1 MHNGKEGMAMSNYTS
16 NKVIS
21 LNSLG
26 RDRSPGQ
33 RILGEC
39 RDQLEE
45 GLTVWLRDVAT
56 PISEE
61 LFVLADSTRERIKQT
76 RYLDL
81 RADIEK
87 DWQQLI
93 EAFRRELSAET
104 TRCLNKNNQD
114 NSNREA
120 PLEIPDFEGLTLV
133 ADEDLSEN
141 IVIREFAAQLSETC
155 NTELYSLDRRVA
167 ALLGQDEPVDHTNPL
182 APPIICQALTDA
194 CAALGS
200 DAEDRLLLLRR
211 LERHLHLALPPI
223 YQQINA
229 RLVER
234 GILPDLKRDFR
245 RSNPTSGTG
254 APSSP
259 YASSASS
266 GMPVAQGAPGDAAA
280 LGGEGILGALQRLV
294 QARSTNQGLPSIP
307 NEGTIQ
313 SGIPGAMAGSA
324 VGLATGQNAGPAPDA
339 AALSQMFFV
348 SLDQLQHLPIGDV
361 ENIPVNR
368 VRAVRESEAARQ
380 IGHLESVTI
389 DIVAMLF
396 DFIFDDRDIPPAIKA
411 LVSRLQIPVLK
422 VAMLDSTFFSDRQH
436 PARRFLGSIS
446 GIAVRWGSAV
456 DETDPFYCKLAEL
469 VEHIQNEFETDVK
482 VFGTALAVL
491 DVFVKQRENEEESTV
506 LTATDLVIRHEQ
518 EASAWERAQHAVQT
532 FWVRPLPA
540 LIEAF
545 VSDHWIYALQKVAL
559 EHDADSP
566 AWKSAVGAM
575 EDLDWSI
582 QPKKSQEDR
591 LKLISMLPRLL
602 GQLNKG
608 LDSIDA
614 DPAQRRAFFDELVE
628 CHSAALKGD
637 MAGLSP
643 EAAALP
649 KKPKLTPPPST
660 DQEGDLLVTRSVDNG
675 VEVEEIILVGAS
687 PIWRASDRE
696 AFARVGE
703 LKRGDWLEFRQ
714 EDGSTSRERLNWISP
729 QRGILVFSNHRS
741 AKAISISPEA
751 LARQLRDG
759 NASIVS
765 GTPLFERALSG
776 VLETLN
782 AS

>member
-1 MHNGKEGMAMSNYTS
+1 MKRS
-16 NKVIS
+16 NKVIA
-21 LNSLG
+21 LNGIG

-45 GLTVWLRDVAT
+45 GLTAWLRDVAA
-56 PISEE
+56 PVSEE
-61 LFVLADSTRERIKQT
+61 LFVLADSTRERTKQT

-87 DWQQLI
+87 DWQHLI
-93 EAFRRELSAET
+93 EAFRRELAAEA
-104 TRCLNKNNQD
+104 TRCLSKNSQSD
-114 NSNREA
+114 SNRET
-120 PLEIPDFEGLTLV
+120 PLEVPDFEGLTLL

-141 IVIREFAAQLSETC
+141 IVIREFSAQLSETC
-155 NTELYSLDRRVA
+155 NTELYALDRRVA

-182 APPIICQALTDA
+182 SPPIICQALTDA
-194 CAALGS
+194 CAALGA

-223 YQQINA
+223 YQRINA

-245 RSNPTSGTG
+245 RSSPIAGTNAAAAANAAPASATSSSAPPTSIND
-254 APSSP
+254 
-259 YASSASS
+259 
-266 GMPVAQGAPGDAAA
+266 VQ
-280 LGGEGILGALQRLV
+280 LGGEGILGALQRLA
-294 QARSTNQGLPSIP
+294 QARSANPGLP
-307 NEGTIQ
+307 GT
-313 SGIPGAMAGSA
+313 A
-324 VGLATGQNAGPAPDA
+324 NAGVIGQTGTSAPASIQNSAPAMDA
-339 AALSQMFFV
+339 ATLSHLFFV
-348 SLDQLQHLPIGDV
+348 SLDELQHQPIGIADNV
-361 ENIPVNR
+361 PVNR

-422 VAMLDSTFFSDRQH
+422 VAMLDHDFFSDRQH
-436 PARRFLGSIS
+436 PARQFLSSIS

-469 VEHIQNEFETDVK
+469 VEQIQNQFETDVK
-482 VFGTALAVL
+482 VFGMALVELNA
-491 DVFVKQRENEEESTV
+491 FVDQRENEEESTA

-518 EASAWERAQHAVQT
+518 ETTAWERAQHAVQS

-566 AWKSAVGAM
+566 AWKSACGVM

-582 QPKKSQEDR
+582 QPKKSQDDR
-591 LKLISMLPRLL
+591 LKLISLLPRLL
-602 GQLNKG
+602 GQLNRG

-614 DPAQRRAFFDELVE
+614 EPAQRRAFFDELVE
-628 CHSAALKGD
+628 CHAAALKGE
-637 MAGLSP
+637 ATGLP
-643 EAAALP
+643 IANAKPAPREAD
-649 KKPKLTPPPST
+649 LTPPASS

-675 VEVEEIILVGAS
+675 LQVEEIILVGAS
-687 PIWRASDRE
+687 PIWRADDRE
-696 AFARVGE
+696 AFARVE
-703 LKRGDWLEFRQ
+703 ALRRGDWLEFRQ

-759 NASIVS
+759 NASIVN

-776 VLETLN
+776 VLESLN
-782 AS
+782 AAA

>member
-1 MHNGKEGMAMSNYTS
+1 MSKYTS

-21 LNSLG
+21 LNGLG

-39 RDQLEE
+39 GDQLEE
-45 GLTVWLRDVAT
+45 GLTAWLRDVAT
-56 PISEE
+56 PVSEE

-87 DWQQLI
+87 DWPQLI
-93 EAFRRELSAET
+93 EAFRRELSAEA
-104 TRCLNKNNQD
+104 TRCLGKNSQN

-120 PLEIPDFEGLTLV
+120 PLEVPDFEGLTLLD
-133 ADEDLSEN
+133 DEDLSEN
-141 IVIREFAAQLSETC
+141 IVLREFAAQLSETC

-223 YQQINA
+223 YQKINA
-229 RLVER
+229 RLIER

-245 RSNPTSGTG
+245 RST
-254 APSSP
+254 
-259 YASSASS
+259 
-266 GMPVAQGAPGDAAA
+266 PVAGSGASVATEISATQTASENTVP

-294 QARSTNQGLPSIP
+294 QARSAGQGLPGIP
-307 NEGTIQ
+307 NEGGVVQTATI
-313 SGIPGAMAGSA
+313 GPATDAA
-324 VGLATGQNAGPAPDA
+324 NNLAAGPMPDA
-339 AALSQMFFV
+339 ATLSHLFFV
-348 SLDQLQHLPIGDV
+348 SLDELQHQPIGDIESV
-361 ENIPVNR
+361 PVNR
-368 VRAVRESEAARQ
+368 VRAVRESAAARQ
-380 IGHLESVTI
+380 MGHLESVTI

-422 VAMLDSTFFSDRQH
+422 VAMLDNEFFSDRQH

-482 VFGTALAVL
+482 VFGTALAIL
-491 DVFVKQRENEEESTV
+491 DVFVSQRENEEESTV

-559 EHDADSP
+559 EHEADSP
-566 AWKSAVGAM
+566 AWKSATSAM
-575 EDLDWSI
+575 EDLDWSV
-582 QPKKSQEDR
+582 QSKKSQDDR

-614 DPAQRRAFFDELVE
+614 DPAQRRAFFDELVG
-628 CHSAALKGD
+628 CHAAALKGE
-637 MAGLSP
+637 ASGLLP
-643 EAAALP
+643 DAAAKA
-649 KKPKLTPPPST
+649 KKPELKPPPSS

-675 VEVEEIILVGAS
+675 VQVEEIILVGAS
-687 PIWRASDRE
+687 PIWRANDRE

-759 NASIVS
+759 NASIVN

-776 VLETLN
+776 VLESLN

>member
-1 MHNGKEGMAMSNYTS
+1 MLRSGKRYEHEGAAMSKYTS
-16 NKVIS
+16 NNVIA
-21 LNSLG
+21 LNGIG

-39 RDQLEE
+39 RDQWEE
-45 GLTVWLRDVAT
+45 GLTEWLRNVAT

-76 RYLDL
+76 RYLNL

-93 EAFRRELSAET
+93 EAFRRELNAET
-104 TRCLNKNNQD
+104 TRCLNRNSLYNN
-114 NSNREA
+114 SET
-120 PLEIPDFEGLTLV
+120 PLEIPDFEGLTLL

-141 IVIREFAAQLSETC
+141 IVIREFSAQISETC
-155 NTELYSLDRRVA
+155 NTDLYTLDRRVA

-182 APPIICQALTDA
+182 SPPIICQALTDA

-223 YQQINA
+223 YQRINA
-229 RLVER
+229 RLIER

-245 RSNPTSGTG
+245 RSSALSGANSSSVTNASPASNGSSAALPAPTSVT
-254 APSSP
+254 
-259 YASSASS
+259 
-266 GMPVAQGAPGDAAA
+266 QLD
-280 LGGEGILGALQRLV
+280 GEGILGALQRLA
-294 QARSTNQGLPSIP
+294 QARGANLGLPDVSIDGVI
-307 NEGTIQ
+307 NQT
-313 SGIPGAMAGSA
+313 ATTGS
-324 VGLATGQNAGPAPDA
+324 VPDA
-339 AALSQMFFV
+339 AALSQLFFV
-348 SLDQLQHLPIGDV
+348 SLDQLQHQPLGSV
-361 ENIPVNR
+361 ENVPVNR

-422 VAMLDSTFFSDRQH
+422 VAMLDREFFSDRQH
-436 PARRFLGSIS
+436 PARRFLSSIS

-506 LTATDLVIRHEQ
+506 STATDLVIRHEQ
-518 EASAWERAQHAVQT
+518 EASAWERAQHAVQS

-540 LIEAF
+540 LIESF
-545 VSDHWIYALQKVAL
+545 LSDHWIYALQKIAL
-559 EHDADSP
+559 EHDAESP
-566 AWKSAVGAM
+566 AWKSATAAM

-582 QPKKSQEDR
+582 QAKKSQDDR
-591 LKLISMLPRLL
+591 LKLISLLPRLL
-602 GQLNKG
+602 GQLNRG

-614 DPAQRRAFFDELVE
+614 DLTQRRAFFDELVE
-628 CHSAALKGD
+628 CHAAALKGD
-637 MAGLSP
+637 SSGLP
-643 EAAALP
+643 LVIAASEP
-649 KKPKLTPPPST
+649 VKPDLTPPPSS

-687 PIWRASDRE
+687 PIWRANDRE
-696 AFARVGE
+696 AFARVE
-703 LKRGDWLEFRQ
+703 ALKRGDWLEFRQ

-759 NASIVS
+759 NASIVND
-765 GTPLFERALSG
+765 TPLFERALSG
-776 VLETLN
+776 VLESLN
-782 AS
+782 AA

>member
-1 MHNGKEGMAMSNYTS
+1 MSKYAS
-16 NKVIS
+16 SKVIA
-21 LNSLG
+21 LNGIG

-33 RILGEC
+33 RILKEC
-39 RDQLEE
+39 QEQLEE
-45 GLTVWLRDVAT
+45 ALTDWLREVAA
-56 PISEE
+56 PVSEE

-93 EAFRRELSAET
+93 EAFRRELNAET
-104 TRCLNKNNQD
+104 ARCLNRDSQ
-114 NSNREA
+114 NSSNPET
-120 PLEIPDFEGLTLV
+120 PLDVPDFEGLTLV

-141 IVIREFAAQLSETC
+141 IVIREFSAQLSETC

-182 APPIICQALTDA
+182 SPPIICQALTDA

-211 LERHLHLALPPI
+211 LERHLHLALPPV
-223 YQQINA
+223 YQRINA

-245 RSNPTSGTG
+245 RSNPISG
-254 APSSP
+254 A
-259 YASSASS
+259 SASAATNVSNAS
-266 GMPVAQGAPGDAAA
+266 GGAPGTPANSASATQFD
-280 LGGEGILGALQRLV
+280 GEGILGALQRLV
-294 QARSTNQGLPSIP
+294 QARSANPGLPGGP
-307 NEGTIQ
+307 GEGLTDPAAI
-313 SGIPGAMAGSA
+313 GYATSA
-324 VGLATGQNAGPAPDA
+324 VPSTQNPGPLPDA
-339 AALSQMFFV
+339 AALSHMFFV
-348 SLDQLQHLPIGDV
+348 SLDELQHQPPGTM

-368 VRAVRESEAARQ
+368 VRAVRESDAARQ

-396 DFIFDDRDIPPAIKA
+396 DFIFDDKDIPPAIKA

-422 VAMLDSTFFSDRQH
+422 VAMLDREFFSDRQY

-491 DVFVKQRENEEESTV
+491 DVFVSQRENEEESTA
-506 LTATDLVIRHEQ
+506 LTATDLVMRHEQ
-518 EASAWERAQHAVQT
+518 EASAWERAQHAVQS

-540 LIEAF
+540 LIESF
-545 VSDHWIYALQKVAL
+545 LSDHWIHALQKIAL
-559 EHDADSP
+559 AHDADSP
-566 AWKSAVGAM
+566 AWKSATAAM

-582 QPKKSQEDR
+582 QAKKSQDDR
-591 LKLISMLPRLL
+591 LKLISLLPRLL
-602 GQLNKG
+602 GQLNRG

-628 CHSAALKGD
+628 CHAAALKGET
-637 MAGLSP
+637 AGLPLP
-643 EAAALP
+643 EAETRP
-649 KKPKLTPPPST
+649 QMPELTPPPSA
-660 DQEGDLLVTRSVDNG
+660 DREGDLLVTRSVDNG
-675 VEVEEIILVGAS
+675 VQVEEIILVGAS
-687 PIWRASDRE
+687 PIWRADDRE
-696 AFARVGE
+696 AFAQVE
-703 LKRGDWLEFRQ
+703 ALKRGDWLEFRQ
-714 EDGSTSRERLNWISP
+714 EDGSSSRERLNWISP

-759 NASIVS
+759 KATIVN
-765 GTPLFERALSG
+765 GTPLFERALNG
-776 VLETLN
+776 VLESLN
-782 AS
+782 AA

>member
-1 MHNGKEGMAMSNYTS
+1 MSKYAS
-16 NKVIS
+16 NKVIA
-21 LNSLG
+21 LNGIG

-33 RILGEC
+33 RILKEC
-39 RDQLEE
+39 QEQLEE
-45 GLTVWLRDVAT
+45 ALTAWLREVAA
-56 PISEE
+56 PVSEE

-93 EAFRRELSAET
+93 EAFRRELNAET
-104 TRCLNKNNQD
+104 ARCLNR
-114 NSNREA
+114 NSQNSSNPET
-120 PLEIPDFEGLTLV
+120 PLDVPDFEGLTLV

-141 IVIREFAAQLSETC
+141 IVIREFSAQLSETC

-182 APPIICQALTDA
+182 SPPIICQALTDA

-211 LERHLHLALPPI
+211 LERHLHLALPPV
-223 YQQINA
+223 YQRINA

-245 RSNPTSGTG
+245 RSNPISGASVSANVSASASAAANVPAASGG
-254 APSSP
+254 APATLLNSSN
-259 YASSASS
+259 
-266 GMPVAQGAPGDAAA
+266 GAQFD
-280 LGGEGILGALQRLV
+280 GEGILGALQRLV
-294 QARSTNQGLPSIP
+294 QARSATPGLPGVSGEGFADPTGGGNSSSVAAPTQNQGPL
-307 NEGTIQ
+307 
-313 SGIPGAMAGSA
+313 
-324 VGLATGQNAGPAPDA
+324 PDA
-339 AALSQMFFV
+339 AALSHMFFV
-348 SLDQLQHLPIGDV
+348 SLDELQHQSSGAI
-361 ENIPVNR
+361 ENVPVNR
-368 VRAVRESEAARQ
+368 VRAVRESDAARQ

-396 DFIFDDRDIPPAIKA
+396 DFIFDDKDIPPAIKA

-422 VAMLDSTFFSDRQH
+422 VAMLDLEFFSDRQH

-491 DVFVKQRENEEESTV
+491 DVFVNQRENEEESTA

-518 EASAWERAQHAVQT
+518 EANAWERAQHAVQS

-540 LIEAF
+540 LIESF
-545 VSDHWIYALQKVAL
+545 LSDHWIHALQKIAL

-566 AWKSAVGAM
+566 AWRSATAAM

-582 QPKKSQEDR
+582 QAKKSQDDR
-591 LKLISMLPRLL
+591 LKLISLLPRLL
-602 GQLNKG
+602 GQLNRG

-628 CHSAALKGD
+628 CHAAALKGET
-637 MAGLSP
+637 ASLPTP
-643 EAAALP
+643 EADP
-649 KKPKLTPPPST
+649 KPQMPDFTPPPSA

-675 VEVEEIILVGAS
+675 VQVEEIILVGAS
-687 PIWRASDRE
+687 PIWRADDRE
-696 AFARVGE
+696 AFAQVE
-703 LKRGDWLEFRQ
+703 ALKRGDWLEFRQ
-714 EDGSTSRERLNWISP
+714 EDGSSSRERLNWISP

-759 NASIVS
+759 KATIVN

-776 VLETLN
+776 VLESLN
-782 AS
+782 AA

>member
-1 MHNGKEGMAMSNYTS
+1 MSAYTS

-21 LNSLG
+21 LNGIG

-39 RDQLEE
+39 RDQLED
-45 GLTVWLRDVAT
+45 GLTAWLREVAA
-56 PISEE
+56 PVSEE

-87 DWQQLI
+87 DWLQLI
-93 EAFRRELSAET
+93 EAFRRELTAEAA
-104 TRCLNKNNQD
+104 RCLSKNNT
-114 NSNREA
+114 NASNRET
-120 PLEIPDFEGLTLV
+120 PLEIPDFEGLTLI

-182 APPIICQALTDA
+182 SPPIICQALTAA

-223 YQQINA
+223 YQKINA
-229 RLVER
+229 RLIER

-245 RSNPTSGTG
+245 RSTPVGGASISPATNITPGTTG
-254 APSSP
+254 SSTT
-259 YASSASS
+259 ASTPEN
-266 GMPVAQGAPGDAAA
+266 GTQIGGD
-280 LGGEGILGALQRLV
+280 GILGALQRLV
-294 QARSTNQGLPSIP
+294 QARSANMGLPGVAGGSVV
-307 NEGTIQ
+307 GQ
-313 SGIPGAMAGSA
+313 SD
-324 VGLATGQNAGPAPDA
+324 ATGTVPGNVGELSTGQSAGPVTDA
-339 AALSQMFFV
+339 AALSQLFFV
-348 SLDQLQHLPIGDV
+348 SLDELQHQPIGDGGGA
-361 ENIPVNR
+361 PVNR
-368 VRAVRESEAARQ
+368 IRAVRDSEVART

-396 DFIFDDRDIPPAIKA
+396 DFIFDDPDIPPAIKS

-422 VAMLDSTFFSDRQH
+422 VAMLDDTFFSDRQH

-446 GIAVRWGSAV
+446 GIAIRWGSAV

-491 DVFVKQRENEEESTV
+491 DVFVKQRENEEEKTV

-518 EASAWERAQHAVQT
+518 EAAAWERAQHAVQT
-532 FWVRPLPA
+532 FWVRPLPE

-559 EHDADSP
+559 EHDADSS
-566 AWKSAVGAM
+566 AWKSATSAM
-575 EDLDWSI
+575 EELDWSI
-582 QPKKSQEDR
+582 QAKKSQDDR
-591 LKLISMLPRLL
+591 LKLISLLPRLL

-614 DPAQRRAFFDELVE
+614 DPTQRRAFFDELVE
-628 CHSAALKGD
+628 RHAAALKGE
-637 MAGLSP
+637 ATGLLI
-643 EAAALP
+643 AATKDAAQ
-649 KKPKLTPPPST
+649 KTALTPPSSA

-675 VEVEEIILVGAS
+675 VAVEEIILVGAS

-759 NASIVS
+759 NAEIVS
-765 GTPLFERALSG
+765 NTPLFERALSG